1 MSNNVDWIDLIEEKS
16 KTIPEDVDW
25 ISAIQALTQELE
37 TAANLTAQQ
46 QALLVGIGAM
56 MHRQG
61 FREFQAGT
69 RTSMLFSK
77 LQKK

>member
-1 MSNNVDWIDLIEEKS
+1 MSNNTDWLDLIEEKS
-16 KTIPEDVDW
+16 KAIPEDVDW
-25 ISAIQALTQELE
+25 ISAIQALAQELE
-37 TAANLTAQQ
+37 TATNLTEPQ

-69 RTSMLFSK
+69 QTAMLFNK
-77 LQKK
+77 LKN